1 VSHFTRRVHIS
12 GRIFDGGLIVRVA
25 EETFTMALTESRLRQ
40 IIREEARRVMNESI
54 EGSRMTLGGLIR
66 SLRSI
71 GEDRFADRLERSS
84 HDRTSGLRFRFN
96 RQDGGAQ
103 AYFVSPRGTSQ
114 WFDDIPADITK
125 KLGIAFD
132 YSSDD

>member
-1 VSHFTRRVHIS
+1 M
-12 GRIFDGGLIVRVA
+12 RI
-25 EETFTMALTESRLRQ
+25 TEHRLKK
-40 IIREEARRVMNESI
+40 IIREEAKRAMNESI

-66 SLRSI
+66 ALRSV

-96 RQDGGAQ
+96 RQDGGAK

-114 WFDDIPADITK
+114 WFDDIPESITK

-132 YSSDD
+132 HSSDD